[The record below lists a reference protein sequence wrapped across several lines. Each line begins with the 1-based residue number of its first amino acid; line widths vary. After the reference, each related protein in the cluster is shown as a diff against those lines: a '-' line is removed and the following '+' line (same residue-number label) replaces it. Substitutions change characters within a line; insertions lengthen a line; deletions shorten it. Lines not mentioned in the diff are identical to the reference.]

1 MAALRQYVGV
11 WRLPGGRVLLSV
23 GILARLGIGMTP
35 LALLLLVQQ
44 TTGSYSAAGLT
55 GGVYAISG
63 ATVSPIAGR
72 LADRIGPAPI
82 LLATA
87 LLHPLAL
94 VGLVLVS
101 RGGEAALPWIFVA
114 SAVAGATYPR

>member
-1 MAALRQYVGV
+1 MRPYLAV
-11 WRLPGGRVLLSV
+11 WHLPGARILLSV

-44 TTGSYSAAGLT
+44 ATGRYAAAGLA
-55 GGVYAISG
+55 GGLYALAG
-63 ATVSPIAGR
+63 AALSPVAGR

-87 LLHPLAL
+87 VLHPLAL
-94 VGLVLVS
+94 AGLLLVS
-101 RGGEAALPWIFVA
+101 RGG
-114 SAVAGATYPR
+114 